1 MALTLNA
8 VSTQTGQT
16 DFSTKQA
23 TKAHTF
29 NSNSRRLALV
39 CVQIYNDS
47 LTAVTVG
54 GVAASLVNSAT
65 NGSYKTYIYQ
75 LVAPAT
81 GSQNVVITTATGS
94 VYYILT
100 IIDFYDVDQDNPI
113 NVSATNTGASG
124 TISVAPVTTID
135 GCIVIDSFAT
145 PNFGTNTVDGSQTQ
159 RSNLSATFVF
169 GGTSSE
175 AAASDGTVTMSWTN
189 NYPVPSSVT
198 WATVA
203 CAVAP
208 YTGKKYSRGSQAS
221 LPTNTT
227 NMSTLFTQTDYDNA
241 ATDDASRAEETGS
254 DYVIHLFKY
263 DNANNTDNITI
274 DWNGQCAD
282 APSSSTVY
290 LQIWNSNSSSWETL
304 DSDNTTGANTDF
316 DLSGS
321 ITSSQSNYYTGSDN
335 TVIAR
340 VYQQAA

>member
-1 MALTLNA
+1 MAVSFNA

-16 DFSTKQA
+16 DFSTKKA
-23 TKAHTF
+23 SKAHTVS
-29 NSNSRRLALV
+29 SNARRLLIV
-39 CVQIYNDS
+39 SVVLYNNT

-54 GVAASLVNSAT
+54 GNAMTQIATAVNS
-65 NGSYKTYIYQ
+65 SYRTYLYYY
-75 LVAPAT
+75 VAPST
-81 GSQNVVITTATGS
+81 GSQTVEITTNTGS
-94 VYYILT
+94 VYYALT
-100 IIDFYDVDQDNPI
+100 IMDFYGVDQDNPI
-113 NVSATNTGASG
+113 NTSGTNTGSSH
-124 TISVAPVTTID
+124 TPTID
-135 GCIVIDSFAT
+135 ITTTLDGCVAVDSMCTA
-145 PNFGTNTVDGSQTQ
+145 NNGTNTVDGSQTE
-159 RSNLSATFVF
+159 RSNLSATFVYA
-169 GGTSSE
+169 GTSTE
-175 AAASDGTVTMSWTN
+175 GVTNDGAVTMSWSN
-189 NYPVPSSVT
+189 NFVSNVS

-203 CAVAP
+203 AAIAP

-227 NMSTLFTQTDYDNA
+227 NMATLFTQTDYDNA

-282 APSSSTVY
+282 APSASTVY